1 MFADLA
7 TNAILHKDYS
17 RPDYVGVYVN
27 PELKDMFF
35 ALGLIES
42 FDSGVRR
49 AIENSFAPLA
59 HRRCA
64 DPSHLENR

>member
-1 MFADLA
+1 M
-7 TNAILHKDYS
+7 NS
-17 RPDYVGVYVN
+17 
-27 PELKDMFF
+27 ELKDMFF

-49 AIENSFAPLA
+49 AIENSFAPPA
-59 HRRCA
+59 YRRCA